1 MRTEGNNTHTH
12 THNKPHTQT
21 HIYTNTPTRYTC
33 CAPFCARYAN
43 SVSARSRPEN
53 PPTCDRVRLITA
65 IIGASTHTHTPT
77 QTRAQFD
84 RVFVRV
90 REARKMKSYTRL
102 RARLAAK
109 NSVTVRIIHRLC
121 VWCSAERY
129 RDRNQTKSI
138 YNLSLSLSRAYF
150 SFIINSH
157 TNLARCQVNGC
168 KFLVCLIC
176 KLRVSFPSL
185 NVVTSRMNYTGNI
198 P

>member
-1 MRTEGNNTHTH
+1 MTIKCICAADADRRKQHTH
-12 THNKPHTQT
+12 TYTQQTPHTHT

-65 IIGASTHTHTPT
+65 IIGASTYTHTPT

-109 NSVTVRIIHRLC
+109 NSVTVRITHT
-121 VWCSAERY
+121 VWCGAVQNVTAIAIRPNRY
-129 RDRNQTKSI
+129 TIS
-138 YNLSLSLSRAYF
+138 LSLSLSRILFLY
-150 SFIINSH
+150 H
-157 TNLARCQVNGC
+157 KLAHQFGE
-168 KFLVCLIC
+168 
-176 KLRVSFPSL
+176 VSGERL
-185 NVVTSRMNYTGNI
+185 
-198 P
+198 